1 MKKKSILTIF
11 MILTAMSMILAA
23 CGTAGSSN
31 GSTADGEKKYIGGTE
46 ASFAPFIYLD
56 EKGTISGIDPD
67 TVKAIA
73 EEMGFEYELQNVGW
87 EPVFSKLTNGEIDFG
102 AAGITIT
109 EKRKETYDFTEPY
122 YEATLYLIVP
132 EDNTDIKSVEDLKD
146 KKVAV
151 QINTTSHEAAK
162 KVLGET
168 NTNILAYENQPLAY
182 QEVINGTA
190 EAAIGDNAVII
201 EYLKNNPDAPL
212 KTIEDPSFEK
222 EYYGFMVKKGNTEM
236 LNLLNEGLKKIKEN
250 GKLAEITGQEI
261 DF

>member
-1 MKKKSILTIF
+1 MKKKSLFFIF
-11 MILTAMSMILAA
+11 MILASVSFILSA
-23 CGTAGSSN
+23 CGTGGSSN
-31 GSTADGEKKYIGGTE
+31 GASEDGKKKFIGGTE

-56 EKGTISGIDPD
+56 DKGTVSGIDPD
-67 TVKAIA
+67 IVKAIA

-87 EPVFSKLTNGEIDFG
+87 EPVFAKLTNGELDFG

-109 EKRKETYDFTEPY
+109 DKRKETYDFTEPY
-122 YEATLYLIVP
+122 YEATLFLIVP
-132 EDNTDIKSVEDLKD
+132 EGNTDIQSVADLKD

-162 KVLGET
+162 KILGET
-168 NTNILAYENQPLAY
+168 NSNIMAYENQPLAY

-190 EAAIGDNAVII
+190 DAAIGDNAVII

-222 EYYGFMVKKGNTEM
+222 EYYGLMVKKGNTEM

-250 GKLAEITGQEI
+250 GKLAEITGQET